1 MASVAMYRNIL
12 HISSAFYRSYHFLY
26 WNLSVGKWLWPR
38 YMQLFSKSA
47 CCDFIRYDAQGADC
61 DNEYEGDGGD
71 CDRKYHN
78 EKRKKVE
85 REEKEQEVSQG
96 SEFHDFDNDN
106 NDDKHD
112 MILIEV

>member
-12 HISSAFYRSYHFLY
+12 HISSAFYHFYHFLY
-26 WNLSVGKWLWPR
+26 WNLSVAKWFWPR
-38 YMQLFSKSA
+38 CMQLFWKSA
-47 CCDFIRYDAQGADC
+47 CCDFIRYDTQGADC

-112 MILIEV
+112 MMFIEV